1 MIHDCN
7 KIFTDYKRLINK
19 TAYIWLA
26 FMTFV
31 SLIICFLCMTKVLPA
46 YALYSLLWLIPTGVA
61 LLILLHIYNRKANL
75 MIKNQLISM
84 TASNA
89 RQTFEAY
96 RRDFPDTYI
105 SDSRIKMCY
114 LSKNGID
121 VEGALK
127 RLNSNI
133 DAYNRLALSFI
144 KESDRLEDALYD
156 LLTPKT
162 LIQYAAKAHALRVR
176 ANELGLTKLTDTVFF
191 HEIEAYGGCYGVV
204 KANWVKLSLELDEAY
219 EHLTKYIKSLGL
231 EDSDSTLEKGITL
244 KKWSAQLQE
253 ALSALD
259 AYDTDKAKHIFNKLI
274 NCHLDADITKSLQ
287 EIVANIDDITTGAY

>member
-1 MIHDCN
+1 MIHDCS
-7 KIFTDYKRLINK
+7 KIFTDYKKLINK
-19 TAYIWLA
+19 AAYIWLA

-31 SLIICFLCMTKVLPA
+31 SLIICFLCMIEVLPA
-46 YALYSLLWLIPTGVA
+46 YALYSLLWLIPTGIA
-61 LLILLHIYNRKANL
+61 LLILLHIYNRRANL

-84 TASNA
+84 TASSA
-89 RQTFEAY
+89 RQTFETY

-127 RLNSNI
+127 RLSSNI
-133 DAYNRLALSFI
+133 DAYNKLALSFI
-144 KESDRLEDALYD
+144 KEIDRLEDELYD
-156 LLTPKT
+156 LLTPET
-162 LIQYAAKAHALRVR
+162 LFQYAAKAHTLRVR
-176 ANELGLTKLTDTVFF
+176 ANELGLTRLTDTVFF
-191 HEIEAYGGCYGVV
+191 HEIEAYGGCYGVA
-204 KANWVKLSLELDEAY
+204 KANWVKLSFELDEAY

-231 EDSDSTLEKGITL
+231 EDSGSTLEKGITL

-259 AYDTDKAKHIFNKLI
+259 AYDTDKAKHIFNELI
-274 NCHLDADITKSLQ
+274 SCHLDADITKSLQ